1 MFLNLTLHPFRQRS
15 NGETTLLV
23 YADETCRQWHRDIEG
38 GKSGHNLSEIVAERL
53 ENISN
58 DLHDQT
64 MVSSPMVCLLYCALD
79 VYLITCIVPLLAC
92 PILFI
97 DCISLQFGYTMFLT
111 IVDGF
116 NASPTICCTTL
127 HDGCNA
133 SATMICRCSRWL

>member
-1 MFLNLTLHPFRQRS
+1 MFATMFLNLTLHPFRQRS

-79 VYLITCIVPLLAC
+79 AYLIICIVPLLAC

-97 DCISLQFGYTMFLT
+97 NCISLQFGYTMFLT

-116 NASPTICCTTL
+116 NASPTIWL
-127 HDGCNA
+127 HNA
-133 SATMICRCSRWL
+133 PRWL